1 MRILIIASQRCGG
14 QTLGNWLST
23 ELNCPFIHEPHNEV
37 HNTDEARK
45 QVYELNNVVVKM
57 VINEW
62 KDETDVTTL
71 IDKFDKVI
79 GLIRNDIDES
89 AISMAY
95 SLDVDSYNTSYS
107 VTDGWIKQNQN
118 KINQQ
123 KVYLTTNN
131 QLVTSLPIMQVVY
144 ENIFINTSDILKIV
158 DYLCVEPTHQHMLDS
173 KFRYRKINFI

>member
-14 QTLGNWLST
+14 QTLGKWLSK

-45 QVYELNNVVVKM
+45 QVYELKNVVVKM

-62 KDETDVTTL
+62 KNVTDVATL
-71 IDKFDKVI
+71 IGKFDKVI

-89 AISMAY
+89 AISMVY
-95 SLDVDSYNTSYS
+95 SLEVDSYNISYS
-107 VTDGWIKQNQN
+107 VTDVWIKDNQDR
-118 KINQQ
+118 INQQ

-131 QLVTSLPIMQVVY
+131 ELVTSLPILQVVY
-144 ENIFINTSDILKIV
+144 ENIFINTSDILKIIN
-158 DYLCVEPTHQHMLDS
+158 YLCIEPKHQHMLDS
-173 KFRYRKINFI
+173 KLRYRKINFI